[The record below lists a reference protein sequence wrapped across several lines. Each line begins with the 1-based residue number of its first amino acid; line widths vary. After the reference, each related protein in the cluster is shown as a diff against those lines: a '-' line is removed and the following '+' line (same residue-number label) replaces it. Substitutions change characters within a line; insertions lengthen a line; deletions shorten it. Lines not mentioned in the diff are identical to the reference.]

1 MTSFPWRFLASPSA
15 RQLARFLIVGCLNVA
30 VTFIVFVLCYRHL
43 QLGSAMLE
51 AAGAAGTRL
60 AESLGRLGI
69 MLGLF
74 SSAVAF
80 LGVLYA
86 MLAKWLDGH
95 TVAGWASSV
104 AIISF
109 LFCMLFL
116 FLAVLAEYVG
126 RILEEVRGR
135 PRFIVSERLDGAED
149 TGAAV
154 AAAAPKATPSAI
166 A

>member
-1 MTSFPWRFLASPSA
+1 
-15 RQLARFLIVGCLNVA
+15 
-30 VTFIVFVLCYRHL
+30 
-43 QLGSAMLE
+43 
-51 AAGAAGTRL
+51 
-60 AESLGRLGI
+60 

-74 SSAVAF
+74 SSAVAL

-135 PRFIVSERLDGAED
+135 PPFIVSERLDAAEQ
-149 TGAAV
+149 TGV
-154 AAAAPKATPSAI
+154 PAAAAAAKAAPSAV